1 MLLIS
6 LSQGVLQSQVII
18 FRRLHVAAA
27 PFTVTPFFSV
37 LFVGIKNSRSSC
49 NSSNVT
55 ITNPSNKAVPV
66 ILSAPFI
73 Y

>member
-37 LFVGIKNSRSSC
+37 LFVGIKNSRCSC
-49 NSSNVT
+49 NSSSVT
-55 ITNPSNKAVPV
+55 NSSNKAVPV

>member
-6 LSQGVLQSQVII
+6 LSQGVLQSQVIL

-37 LFVGIKNSRSSC
+37 LFVGIKNSRCSC

-55 ITNPSNKAVPV
+55 NSSNKAVPV

>member
-27 PFTVTPFFSV
+27 PFTVTPFFFSV
-37 LFVGIKNSRSSC
+37 LFVGIKNSRCSC

-55 ITNPSNKAVPV
+55 NSSNKAVPV

>member
-6 LSQGVLQSQVII
+6 LSQEVLQSQVII

-37 LFVGIKNSRSSC
+37 LFVGIKNSRCSC

-55 ITNPSNKAVPV
+55 NSSNKAVPV

>member
-37 LFVGIKNSRSSC
+37 LFVGIKNSRCSC

-55 ITNPSNKAVPV
+55 NSSNKAVPV